1 MGSGSMA
8 SSNRMRKAGSRR
20 DAAAYYETYVDGNT
34 VRKIEAVPERTKSR
48 RVQYHNRAVKRV
60 EETREKALKVNIGYV
75 LFLALATG
83 LLLVGCVRYLQIQAS
98 VTATMKSINAKES
111 ELSDLKAE
119 NDAEYNRVM
128 SSVDLESIR
137 KTAMEELG
145 MVYASEDQVVL
156 YDSKSTDY
164 VRQYQ
169 DVPKNSE
176 DESVKSKAAA
186 LFGK

>member
-1 MGSGSMA
+1 
-8 SSNRMRKAGSRR
+8 
-20 DAAAYYETYVDGNT
+20 
-34 VRKIEAVPERTKSR
+34 
-48 RVQYHNRAVKRV
+48 
-60 EETREKALKVNIGYV
+60 
-75 LFLALATG
+75 
-83 LLLVGCVRYLQIQAS
+83 
-98 VTATMKSINAKES
+98 
-111 ELSDLKAE
+111 
-119 NDAEYNRVM
+119 M